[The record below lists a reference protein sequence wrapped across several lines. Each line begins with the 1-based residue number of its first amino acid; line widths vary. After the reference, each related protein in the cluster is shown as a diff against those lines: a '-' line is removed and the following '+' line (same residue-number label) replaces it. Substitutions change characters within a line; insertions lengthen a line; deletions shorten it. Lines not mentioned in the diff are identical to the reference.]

1 MHFYQKPLIF
11 LYKYR
16 KITVK
21 TRIFDADMKGVS
33 ILKIISLTALTDAEV
48 RFGEIE
54 VFPESWAKRRAFT
67 LYKESPRPT
76 SALFL
81 LASPVTASFT
91 ETSGGTVTARRGDV
105 VYIPEGAEYHVRVG
119 GAPSG
124 AVDTYTVNFR
134 LSDVSG
140 EPLSLGT
147 SITVLSHTE
156 DDVPA
161 LRAAALDRAVR
172 QTDALGRQN
181 RIRVSAAF
189 YSLLDAILST
199 AAEEAGSYYP
209 IRVGVEAL
217 RSEWNRNEHIG
228 KYAAL
233 SGVSSAYFYRAFREW
248 SGKSPVEYRNLLR
261 LSNAETMLR
270 YTDMRVS
277 EISEYVGFDDPF
289 YFCRVFAKHYGSSPQ
304 KYRKAF
310 RTSG

>member
-1 MHFYQKPLIF
+1 MREL
-11 LYKYR
+11 
-16 KITVK
+16 
-21 TRIFDADMKGVS
+21 
-33 ILKIISLTALTDAEV
+33 SLSALRTEEL

-67 LYKESPRPT
+67 LYKETPRPT

-81 LASPVTASFT
+81 LSSSVTASFIS
-91 ETSGGTVTARRGDV
+91 ENGASVTARRGDV
-105 VYIPEGAEYHVRVG
+105 VYIPEGTQYHVRIG
-119 GAPSG
+119 GTSSG
-124 AVDTYTVNFR
+124 SPDTYTVNFR
-134 LSDVSG
+134 LFDVAG
-140 EPLSLGT
+140 EPLSLGNR
-147 SITVLSHTE
+147 ITVLAHT
-156 DDVPA
+156 DDDGPS
-161 LRAAALDRAVR
+161 LRAAALDRAIR
-172 QTDALGRQN
+172 LTDALGRQN

-189 YSLLDAILST
+189 YSLLDAVLSA

-217 RSEWNRNEHIG
+217 RSEWNMNERIG
-228 KYAAL
+228 KYAEL
-233 SGVSSAYFYRAFREW
+233 CGVSSAYFYRSFREW

-277 EISEYVGFDDPF
+277 EISEYIGFDDPF

-310 RTSG
+310 RSEG